1 MADEID
7 VTKVDDLYYQ
17 VLFYIS
23 KIDGFEVDGRFGNY
37 FDLEPDMFI

>member
-23 KIDGFEVDGRFGNY
+23 KIDGFEVNGRYSNY
-37 FDLEPDMFI
+37 YDLEPDMFN